1 MSLNGMR
8 KIPQSKV
15 AAGGRNL
22 QQMEDIVGNG
32 GVLKEV
38 VHPGDGPPVPP
49 SSSVLMH
56 YSGYLEYSDLPFET
70 TTNVKHPRLMKLG
83 RDVTLIGME
92 LGLLTMRKGEFSRF
106 LLQPRYAYGD
116 MGCPPFIPAAARVL
130 FEIQLLDILDSG
142 QVDGFVRLTAEEQN
156 EFPLSKLMEVV
167 NTLRTFGNRC
177 FKQSRYEKAKE
188 RYKQAVVL
196 LGNRAKHSDGEQ
208 EDVRAAL
215 LPLYLNLSFAALRLE
230 NPKKALKYAKIAL
243 DIDCTSTKA
252 LYRCAQAH
260 VELRDYESA
269 HGCLVKVQARKPFDG
284 DVNNLL
290 KTVTMCYK
298 DNLDKEKDLYAKM
311 FRGLKNPDVKMC
323 ASVAGDPCE

>member
-1 MSLNGMR
+1 MLWRGG
-8 KIPQSKV
+8 SKV
-15 AAGGRNL
+15 RDRVSNRRDADRDGAGPADHAQRR
-22 QQMEDIVGNG
+22 
-32 GVLKEV
+32 VLA
-38 VHPGDGPPVPP
+38 
-49 SSSVLMH
+49 L
-56 YSGYLEYSDLPFET
+56 
-70 TTNVKHPRLMKLG
+70 
-83 RDVTLIGME
+83 
-92 LGLLTMRKGEFSRF
+92 
-106 LLQPRYAYGD
+106 
-116 MGCPPFIPAAARVL
+116 PAAAALRLRRHGLPALHPRRRPRFVRDPAPRHPGLGTSGRICPAHCGGAERVSVVQ
-130 FEIQLLDILDSG
+130 IDGSG
-142 QVDGFVRLTAEEQN
+142 QHAAHFRQQMLQAE
-156 EFPLSKLMEVV
+156 S
-167 NTLRTFGNRC
+167 LRKSQRALQAVPALG
-177 FKQSRYEKAKE
+177 QQ
-188 RYKQAVVL
+188 QAVVL